1 MEIKEISKQIHE
13 IAVSHGF
20 WEDGEDILTQVTTGD
35 MNTVRSMILA
45 QKLALVHSEVSEALE
60 ADRKNRYA
68 DLIGK
73 FEEGHESYLDE
84 SDEWFKWNI
93 KDTVEDE
100 IADAVIR
107 LFDIAVHLKMDL
119 EWHIAKKVQYNAGRE
134 YKHNKSY

>member
-1 MEIKEISKQIHE
+1 
-13 IAVSHGF
+13 
-20 WEDGEDILTQVTTGD
+20 
-35 MNTVRSMILA
+35 MILICNVSVA
-45 QKLALVHSEVSEALE
+45 TQPLTFVEVTMIDVSTVL
-60 ADRKNRYA
+60 
-68 DLIGK
+68 
-73 FEEGHESYLDE
+73 
-84 SDEWFKWNI
+84 I